1 MVVHSPRKNILGPG
15 FTHPLLS
22 HLFVNMVNKRLKN
35 RTTGF
40 QNVDYLVF
48 SSDVWMYWPE
58 EKIPDKTGC
67 FQEVNFNFAYIT
79 PNCQMNK
86 SCVRIY
92 LPFGKHM
99 VIQSPAPQKM
109 IKYTILWAWLRAFIF
124 SQVKEMERETDTFF
138 KRKCELGGN
147 ISVT

>member
-1 MVVHSPRKNILGPG
+1 
-15 FTHPLLS
+15 
-22 HLFVNMVNKRLKN
+22 
-35 RTTGF
+35 
-40 QNVDYLVF
+40 
-48 SSDVWMYWPE
+48 
-58 EKIPDKTGC
+58 
-67 FQEVNFNFAYIT
+67 
-79 PNCQMNK
+79 MNK